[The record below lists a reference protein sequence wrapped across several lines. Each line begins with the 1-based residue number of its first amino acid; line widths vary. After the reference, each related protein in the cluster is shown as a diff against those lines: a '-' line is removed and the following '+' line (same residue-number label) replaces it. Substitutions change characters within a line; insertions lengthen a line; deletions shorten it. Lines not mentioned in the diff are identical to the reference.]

1 MISSRIRSRAVAL
14 STAAAVTAAAGVVA
28 PSAFA
33 QEETTPAAETAANET
48 TADDET
54 TETTADETAD
64 ETTPEDEP
72 DTEAPAAVA
81 KVSVEIP
88 ADKTKQAITRNLEE
102 NDEVKAALAGHANVG
117 WKHEGDS
124 LPLGM
129 KFSPVT
135 ATVTINPHTLRD
147 KDPQTFEA
155 TDLDTGETLA
165 EVTVKVTGV
174 DTPNNPDNKPTPTT
188 GRDIAII
195 FGVGAAIIAAL
206 AGMVQAFVPG
216 GWQHVISYFGGNR

>member
-14 STAAAVTAAAGVVA
+14 STAAAVAAAGVVA

-33 QEETTPAAETAANET
+33 QEETAPAAETTADET

-72 DTEAPAAVA
+72 DTEAPAAAA

-174 DTPNNPDNKPTPTT
+174 DAPKNPGDKPTPTT

>member
-14 STAAAVTAAAGVVA
+14 STAAAVAAAGVVA

-33 QEETTPAAETAANET
+33 QEETAPAAETAANET
-48 TADDET
+48 TAD
-54 TETTADETAD
+54 D

>member
-14 STAAAVTAAAGVVA
+14 STAAAVAAAGVVA

-48 TADDET
+48 TAD
-54 TETTADETAD
+54 D

>member
-14 STAAAVTAAAGVVA
+14 STAAAAAVTAAGVVA

-48 TADDET
+48 TAD
-54 TETTADETAD
+54 D

-165 EVTVKVTGV
+165 EVTVNVTGV
-174 DTPNNPDNKPTPTT
+174 DTPNNPDNKSTPTT

>member
-14 STAAAVTAAAGVVA
+14 STAAAVAAAGVVA

-48 TADDET
+48 TADD
-54 TETTADETAD
+54 D

-102 NDEVKAALAGHANVG
+102 NDEVKAALDGHANVG

-174 DTPNNPDNKPTPTT
+174 DTPNNPDNKPTPPT

-216 GWQHVISYFGGNR
+216 GWQYVISYFGGNR

>member
-14 STAAAVTAAAGVVA
+14 STAAAVAAVGVVA

-33 QEETTPAAETAANET
+33 QEETAPAAETTADET
-48 TADDET
+48 TADDEI
-54 TETTADETAD
+54 
-64 ETTPEDEP
+64 TPEDEP

>member
-14 STAAAVTAAAGVVA
+14 STAAAVTAAGVVA

-48 TADDET
+48 TAD
-54 TETTADETAD
+54 D

>member
-14 STAAAVTAAAGVVA
+14 STAAAVAAAGVVA

-33 QEETTPAAETAANET
+33 QEETAPTAETAADET
-48 TADDET
+48 TAD
-54 TETTADETAD
+54 D

-135 ATVTINPHTLRD
+135 ATVTINPHTLRE
-147 KDPQTFEA
+147 KDPQTFVA

-165 EVTVKVTGV
+165 EVTVTVTGV
-174 DTPNNPDNKPTPTT
+174 DAPNNPDNKPTPTT

>member
-14 STAAAVTAAAGVVA
+14 STAAAVAAAGVVA

-33 QEETTPAAETAANET
+33 QEETAPAAETTAAETAANET
-48 TADDET
+48 TAD
-54 TETTADETAD
+54 D

-81 KVSVEIP
+81 KVSVEIA

-102 NDEVKAALAGHANVG
+102 NDEVKDALAGHANVG

-147 KDPQTFEA
+147 KDPQTFVA